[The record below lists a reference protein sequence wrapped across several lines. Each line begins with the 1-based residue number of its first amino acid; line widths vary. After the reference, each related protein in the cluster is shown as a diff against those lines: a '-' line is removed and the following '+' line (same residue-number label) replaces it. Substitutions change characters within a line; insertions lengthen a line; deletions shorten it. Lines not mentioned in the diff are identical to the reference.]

1 MTVHMYH
8 TAGGKNLIFEF
19 HDNLPIRESVEGYFI
34 LENLEKDGV
43 QVVKVRKE
51 LGVTQKSLAAQAG
64 VSQQEIS
71 RFEKEKHIPKLSNF
85 LRILDAL
92 GLELKIEQK
101 DNHVQ

>member
-1 MTVHMYH
+1 MPFKKVEIKEVVDIKRLDDTFERSYREIE
-8 TAGGKNLIFEF
+8 KEYDLI
-19 HDNLPIRESVEGYFI
+19 R
-34 LENLEKDGV
+34 

-51 LGVTQKSLAAQAG
+51 LGITQKSLAAQTG

-71 RFEKEKHIPKLSNF
+71 RFENEKHIPKLSNF

-101 DNHVQ
+101 ENHVQ